1 MSGIFA
7 GRADR
12 TVWKGG
18 WREIGG
24 FRKYYRSRWEANY
37 ARWLERERLEGRIQS
52 WAHEPTTFWFEGIK
66 RGVNN
71 YLPDFHVVYP
81 PDETGNSK
89 EEYHEVKG
97 WMDTKSAT
105 KIKRMEKYH
114 PNVILVI
121 VDTKVYKK
129 LEKECC
135 STIEGWELLTKGG
148 KDKEGEDGEEEESK
162 PKPKRQPRKKTQ
174 KEEEVEPK
182 PEDQEPVTKPNKGPS
197 KRTLQ
202 RLEKELSL

>member
-7 GRADR
+7 NRLDR
-12 TVWKGG
+12 TLWKGG

-24 FRKYYRSRWEANY
+24 YKKYYRSRWEANY
-37 ARWLERERLEGRIQS
+37 ARWLEREKQEGRIHS

-71 YLPDFHVVYP
+71 YLPDFQVVNN
-81 PDETGNSK
+81 DLT

-97 WMDTKSAT
+97 WMDAKSAT
-105 KIKRMEKYH
+105 KLKRMAKYH
-114 PNVILVI
+114 PNVKLVL

-135 STIEGWELLTKGG
+135 TTVDGWELLI
-148 KDKEGEDGEEEESK
+148 KDDGEKTENVELEQ
-162 PKPKRQPRKKTQ
+162 PKEKKA
-174 KEEEVEPK
+174 KK
-182 PEDQEPVTKPNKGPS
+182 KGPT
-197 KRTLQ
+197 KKQ
-202 RLEKELSL
+202 LEKLENELK